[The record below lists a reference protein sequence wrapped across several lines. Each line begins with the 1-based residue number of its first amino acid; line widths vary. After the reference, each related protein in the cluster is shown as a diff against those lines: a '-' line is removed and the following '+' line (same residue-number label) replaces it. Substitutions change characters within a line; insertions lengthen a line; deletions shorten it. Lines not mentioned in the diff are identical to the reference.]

1 MPELK
6 EKKQTCENYFLGEI
20 YKNVKMGA
28 DSIINLL
35 PSVKADGLRGGMTL
49 QLDGS
54 EKYAARAANALEE
67 RGVKPKEEN
76 LFTRLSARMGMA
88 VNTMLDS
95 TTGHIAEMMIK
106 GRRFKRIA
114 TGCSPQTR
122 PATKQPMGTVTIP
135 QSRPKKSSL
144 CCSFFTSPKEKGM
157 VKEIT
162 QPIIE
167 DTTKAL

>member
-35 PSVKADGLRGGMTL
+35 PSVKDDGLRGVMTL
-49 QLDGS
+49 QLDGY
-54 EKYAARAANALEE
+54 EKYAARAAAALEE

-106 GRRFKRIA
+106 GSNMGITDMTKLLNDHTPRGTAPDAVRLAREVVAFEEHNLEMLKRY
-114 TGCSPQTR
+114 
-122 PATKQPMGTVTIP
+122 
-135 QSRPKKSSL
+135 L
-144 CCSFFTSPKEKGM
+144 
-157 VKEIT
+157 
-162 QPIIE
+162 
-167 DTTKAL
+167 